1 MENENKDLGLSLNKK
16 TVGAICAVLALIL
29 VLIGALTQ
37 ILPRGEYQTA
47 VQDGHTVIVDGTY
60 TETRDYKMPI
70 WKIALSP
77 ILCFGSEQAA
87 TGIGIIA
94 IIIFVKTG
102 ILSGAP
108 VEMTWTQGLSI
119 LAAALPM
126 AIVGYFS
133 AIYQGRVSASGVS
146 LIAKKPTE
154 LVKGMTMAA
163 LVEFYAVLALL
174 VSFIA
179 VNNVNLG

>member
-1 MENENKDLGLSLNKK
+1 MNNLGLFLAILGAAFA
-16 TVGAICAVLALIL
+16 VGFSGIGSARGVGLVGEAGAGLLSEDSSMFTKVL
-29 VLIGALTQ
+29 VLQLLPGTQ
-37 ILPRGEYQTA
+37 GLYGF
-47 VQDGHTVIVDGTY
+47 
-60 TETRDYKMPI
+60 
-70 WKIALSP
+70 L
-77 ILCFGSEQAA
+77 
-87 TGIGIIA
+87 IA

-108 VEMTWTQGLSI
+108 VEMTWVQGLSI
-119 LAAALPM
+119 FAAALPM

-133 AIYQGRVSASGVS
+133 AIYQGRVAASGVS

-179 VNNVNLG
+179 VNNVSIG

>member
-1 MENENKDLGLSLNKK
+1 MNNLGLFLAILGAAL
-16 TVGAICAVLALIL
+16 TVGLSGIGSARGVGLVGEAGAGLLSEDSSMFTKVL
-29 VLIGALTQ
+29 VLELLPGTQ
-37 ILPRGEYQTA
+37 GLYGF
-47 VQDGHTVIVDGTY
+47 
-60 TETRDYKMPI
+60 
-70 WKIALSP
+70 L
-77 ILCFGSEQAA
+77 
-87 TGIGIIA
+87 IA

-119 LAAALPM
+119 FAAALPM

-179 VNNVNLG
+179 INNVNIG

>member
-1 MENENKDLGLSLNKK
+1 MSNLGLFLAILGAALA
-16 TVGAICAVLALIL
+16 VGLSGIGSARGVGLVGEAGAGLLSEDSSMFTKVL
-29 VLIGALTQ
+29 VLELLPGTQGLYGFLIG
-37 ILPRGEYQTA
+37 
-47 VQDGHTVIVDGTY
+47 
-60 TETRDYKMPI
+60 
-70 WKIALSP
+70 
-77 ILCFGSEQAA
+77 
-87 TGIGIIA
+87 

-108 VEMTWTQGLSI
+108 AEMTWVQGLSI

-179 VNNVNLG
+179 VNNINLG